1 MQAPWSGTILPTRCT
16 RPSPGRFTIAIPS
29 LRPYTCAQA
38 LTLLFVCIPAFL
50 SAQGTYDVVIRN
62 GRILD
67 GTGNPWFLGDVAIQG
82 ERVAAVGDLS
92 GATGLREVDATG
104 LFVAPGFIDSHSHAG
119 PGLATPGLSH
129 GEPLLAQGLTTVMVN
144 PDGGGPVDLARQTTQ
159 LLEHGVGVNVAQFVP
174 HGSLRR
180 EIVSAG
186 DRAPNAAEMDQMRGA
201 VRQGMEQGAMGLSS
215 GTFYAPGSFSKPDE
229 IVELARVVAEFGGAY
244 TSHIRDEASYTVGV
258 IEAVEEVIDVGRRA
272 GVPAVITHIKAL
284 GPTVWGYSGAIV
296 QRIEQARAEG
306 VEVYSDQYPY
316 AASSTGLGAALL
328 PRWAEAGGSDSLR
341 VRLNRPETFARIRVE
356 MVENL
361 ARRGGAD
368 RVQFRRAV
376 FDESLEGRRLSDVAA
391 ENGEDPVDTAADLL
405 RRGSVSIISYNM
417 HEDDVR
423 TLMKQPWNMTS
434 SDGGLAPMGEG
445 VPHPRAYGAFA
456 RKIRYYVV
464 EEGVVD
470 LASAVRSMTS
480 LPAQVFRIPDR
491 GMIREGAY
499 ADIVVFDLA
508 LVNDP
513 ATFTEPHQL
522 AEGMVEVFVNGE
534 AAMSDGEFTGRL
546 PGRVLRRR

>member
-1 MQAPWSGTILPTRCT
+1 M
-16 RPSPGRFTIAIPS
+16 IPS
-29 LRPYTCAQA
+29 LRPPRYVQA
-38 LTLLFVCIPAFL
+38 LALLFVCIPAFL
-50 SAQGTYDVVIRN
+50 SAQDVYDVVIRN

-82 ERVAAVGDLS
+82 ERVAAIGDLS
-92 GATGLREVDATG
+92 GVSGRREVDATG

-129 GEPLLAQGLTTVMVN
+129 GEPLLAQGLTTVMIN
-144 PDGGGPVDLARQTTQ
+144 PDGGGPVDLACQKTQ
-159 LLEHGVGVNVAQFVP
+159 LLEHGMGVNVAQFVP

-180 EIVSAG
+180 EIVGAG

-201 VRQGMEQGAMGLSS
+201 VRQGMQQGAFGLSS
-215 GTFYAPGSFSKPDE
+215 GTFYAPGSFAEPDE
-229 IVELARVVAEFGGAY
+229 IVELARVVSEFDGAY

-258 IEAVEEVIDVGRRA
+258 MEAVEEVIDVGRRA

-284 GPTVWGYSGAIV
+284 GPTVWGFGHAIV
-296 QRIEQARAEG
+296 QRIERARAEG

-316 AASSTGLGAALL
+316 VASSTGLGSALL
-328 PRWAEAGGSDSLR
+328 PRWAEAGGADSLR
-341 VRLNRPETFARIRVE
+341 ARLNRPETFARIRTE

-361 ARRGGAD
+361 DRRGGAD
-368 RVQFRRAV
+368 RVQFRRVV
-376 FDESLEGRRLSDVAA
+376 FDESLEGRRLSDVAT
-391 ENGEDPVDTAADLL
+391 EKGEDPVDYSADLL

-417 HEDDVR
+417 HENDVR
-423 TLMKQPWNMTS
+423 TLMIQPWNMTS

-445 VPHPRAYGAFA
+445 VPHPRSYGAFA
-456 RKIRYYVV
+456 RKIRYYVA

-470 LASAVRSMTS
+470 LAAAIRSMTS

-491 GMIREGAY
+491 GTLREGAF

-508 LVNDP
+508 RVNDP

-522 AEGMVEVFVNGE
+522 AEGMVEVFVNGR
-534 AAMSDGEFTGRL
+534 AALSDGEFTGLL
-546 PGRVLRRR
+546 PGRVLQRR

>member
-1 MQAPWSGTILPTRCT
+1 V
-16 RPSPGRFTIAIPS
+16 IPS
-29 LRPYTCAQA
+29 LIPSLISSLRPHRSVQA
-38 LTLLFVCIPAFL
+38 LVLLFVCVPAFL
-50 SAQGTYDVVIRN
+50 SAQDVYQAVYDVVIRN

-82 ERVAAVGDLS
+82 ERVAAIGDLS
-92 GATGLREVDATG
+92 GAAGRREVDATG

-129 GEPLLAQGLTTVMVN
+129 GEPLLAQGLTTVMIN
-144 PDGGGPVDLARQTTQ
+144 PDGGGPVDLARQKTE
-159 LLEHGVGVNVAQFVP
+159 LLEHGMGVNVTQFVP

-180 EIVSAG
+180 EIVGDG

-201 VRQGMEQGAMGLSS
+201 VRQGMQQGAFGLSS
-215 GTFYAPGSFSKPDE
+215 GTFYAPGSFAEPDE

-258 IEAVEEVIDVGRRA
+258 MEAVEEVIDVGRKA

-284 GPTVWGYSGAIV
+284 GPTVWGFGHAIV
-296 QRIEQARAEG
+296 QRIERARAEG

-316 AASSTGLGAALL
+316 IASSTGLGAALL
-328 PRWAEAGGSDSLR
+328 PRWAQAGGADSLK
-341 VRLNRPETFARIRVE
+341 VRLNRPETFARIRME

-368 RVQFRRAV
+368 RIQFRRAV
-376 FDESLEGRRLSDVAA
+376 FDESLEGRRLSDVAT
-391 ENGEDPVDTAADLL
+391 EKGEDPVDYAADLL

-417 HEDDVR
+417 QDDDVR
-423 TLMKQPWNMTS
+423 TLMVQPWNMTS

-445 VPHPRAYGAFA
+445 VPHPRSYGAFA

-470 LASAVRSMTS
+470 LAAAIRSMTS

-491 GMIREGAY
+491 GTLREGAF

-508 LVNDP
+508 RVNDP

-522 AEGMVEVFVNGE
+522 SEGMVEVFVNGQ
-534 AAMSDGEFTGRL
+534 AAMSGGEFTALL
-546 PGRVLRRR
+546 PGRVLQRR

>member
-1 MQAPWSGTILPTRCT
+1 MTTLFR
-16 RPSPGRFTIAIPS
+16 
-29 LRPYTCAQA
+29 LHKCAWA
-38 LTLLFVCIPAFL
+38 LMLLFVSIPGTLA
-50 SAQGTYDVVIRN
+50 AQDAYDVVIRH

-92 GATGLREVDATG
+92 AASGRREIDATG

-129 GEPLLAQGLTTVMVN
+129 GEPLLAQGLTTVMIN
-144 PDGGGPVDLARQTTQ
+144 PDGGGPVDLGRQKTQ
-159 LLEHGVGVNVAQFVP
+159 LLEHGMGVNVAQFVP

-180 EIVSAG
+180 EIVGAG
-186 DRAPNAAEMDQMRGA
+186 DRAPTTAEMDQMRGA
-201 VRQGMEQGAMGLSS
+201 VRQGMEQGALGLSS
-215 GTFYAPGSFSKPDE
+215 GIFYAPGSYSEPEE
-229 IVELARVVAEFGGAY
+229 IVELAKVVSRFGGAY

-284 GPTVWGYSGAIV
+284 GPTVWGFGHAIV
-296 QRIEQARAEG
+296 QRIEMARNEG

-316 AASSTGLGAALL
+316 VASSTGLGAALI
-328 PRWAEAGGSDSLR
+328 PRWAEAGGSDSLKA
-341 VRLNRPETFARIRVE
+341 RLNRPETFARIRAE

-368 RVQFRRAV
+368 RIQFRRVV
-376 FDESLEGRRLSDVAA
+376 FDESLEGRLLSDVAA
-391 ENGEDPVDTAADLL
+391 EKGEDPVDYSADLL
-405 RRGSVSIISYNM
+405 RRGSVSIVSYNM
-417 HEDDVR
+417 HDDDVR
-423 TLMKQPWNMTS
+423 TLMVQPWNMTS
-434 SDGGLAPMGEG
+434 SDGGYAPMGEG
-445 VPHPRAYGAFA
+445 VPHPRSYGAFA

-470 LASAVRSMTS
+470 LAAAIRSMTS

-491 GMIREGAY
+491 GTIREGAY

-508 LVNDP
+508 RVNDP

-522 AEGMVEVFVNGE
+522 SEGMVEVFVNGQ
-534 AAMSDGEFTGRL
+534 AAISGGEFTGRL
-546 PGRVLRRR
+546 PGRVLQRR